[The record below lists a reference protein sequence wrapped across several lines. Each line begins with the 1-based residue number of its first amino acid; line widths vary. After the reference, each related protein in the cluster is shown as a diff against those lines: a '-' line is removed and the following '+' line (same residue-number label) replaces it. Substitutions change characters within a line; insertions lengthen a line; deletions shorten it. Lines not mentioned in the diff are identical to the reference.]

1 MLEKPSCFMCKI
13 EFVPDSKKI
22 GINDFIISKIPIPN
36 GFAFS
41 TKICT
46 NCFNSLKKN
55 SPMKTDQVTEFEQR
69 TIELEPSTSQLK
81 IQSDSTVIHFKNENI
96 AVLHKT
102 SNSSDE
108 FISALNSLTKEG
120 YHLMSIE
127 NDNSS
132 PNSNSSKGSFFYFQR
147 IKT

>member
-1 MLEKPSCFMCKI
+1 MCKM
-13 EFVPDSKKI
+13 EFAPDSKKI

-46 NCFNSLKKN
+46 NCFDSLKKN
-55 SPMKTDQVTEFEQR
+55 SAMKTEQVTEFEER
-69 TIELEPSTSQLK
+69 SIELEPPASQLK
-81 IQSDSTVIHFKNENI
+81 TQSDSVVIHFKNENI
-96 AVLHKT
+96 AILHKT
-102 SNSSDE
+102 SDRDDE

-120 YHLMSIE
+120 YRLMSIE
-127 NDNSS
+127 RSDSS
-132 PNSNSSKGSFFYFQR
+132 PNPNSTAGSFFYFQR